1 MKDDYEILIDADK
14 EKEQKSNEE
23 HINTF
28 INDNSNESEGYI
40 SKKLEERNQLE
51 NGEYINSE
59 NINETENIDTNN
71 NANDFHTN
79 IISQLSSS
87 DRKEYNSEKNK
98 ISQKESTTTVN
109 NTNINDNFSTIP
121 TKEEQN
127 QDFYIQN
134 QNTNISQRNIQKSN
148 SVIDESEEYK
158 SIDKIFNFND
168 KEKESIKIQRNVGNS
183 IFNNKVYFTETN
195 IPSLK
200 QKNSLQKSNSTKVYT
215 ISSIP
220 EYPYGIPKH
229 IRDATLNQN
238 TSTEK
243 TKNNINSLNEKL
255 NNLSPKDYMRKKFVY
270 KYNFKPLQYKI
281 AKIKE
286 EIEKQN
292 KYDYER
298 VMKEL
303 QLKYEKEIK
312 NREKEKN
319 ILEFHKK
326 IEEKLKS
333 MEEKRTKLYNQRLE
347 KILTK
352 QKSRRIIKTKKN
364 LNKSCD
370 NNISYNVQT
379 YTIETNNNVNQ
390 INSYGYNQ
398 YDNERNEK
406 LPIIQGVPKYEMIK
420 IMKERLEEEFCND
433 IIKKI
438 KDKEINHR
446 KNYLKKLYNIND
458 KIKKQNKLYRQRS
471 MQCLFVKKNKDHGL
485 EEELLKRDML
495 KRYNIKQV
503 LIRERSAKRER
514 ISYNF
519 LKKME
524 NIRERKELLEKKD
537 EEKIKETIKRLNKNM
552 KKQYLHRYNSRDYF
566 SNLQKKNYIQNTKDI
581 QEYYNELIYRQGEN
595 LLILN
600 ELQKEEPDIKQ
611 VIIKRSLEEQD
622 KKFKKLRNLDKF
634 MEKMDKININN
645 QDEGT
650 KKKLFKEKMKTE
662 NEKKIKEEEEKLK

>member
-127 QDFYIQN
+127 QDIYIQN
-134 QNTNISQRNIQKSN
+134 QNTNISQKNIQKSN

-352 QKSRRIIKTKKN
+352 QKSRRIIKAKKN

-379 YTIETNNNVNQ
+379 NTIETNNNVNQ

-398 YDNERNEK
+398 YGNERSQK
-406 LPIIQGVPKYEMIK
+406 LPIIQDVPKYELIK

-471 MQCLFVKKNKDHGL
+471 MKCLFVKKK
-485 EEELLKRDML
+485 
-495 KRYNIKQV
+495 
-503 LIRERSAKRER
+503 
-514 ISYNF
+514 
-519 LKKME
+519 
-524 NIRERKELLEKKD
+524 
-537 EEKIKETIKRLNKNM
+537 
-552 KKQYLHRYNSRDYF
+552 
-566 SNLQKKNYIQNTKDI
+566 
-581 QEYYNELIYRQGEN
+581 
-595 LLILN
+595 
-600 ELQKEEPDIKQ
+600 
-611 VIIKRSLEEQD
+611 
-622 KKFKKLRNLDKF
+622 
-634 MEKMDKININN
+634 
-645 QDEGT
+645 
-650 KKKLFKEKMKTE
+650 
-662 NEKKIKEEEEKLK
+662 

>member
-127 QDFYIQN
+127 QDIYIQN
-134 QNTNISQRNIQKSN
+134 QNTNISQKNIQKSN

-168 KEKESIKIQRNVGNS
+168 KEKENIKIQRNIGSNM
-183 IFNNKVYFTETN
+183 FNNKVYFTETN

-200 QKNSLQKSNSTKVYT
+200 LKNSLQKSNSAKAYT

-220 EYPYGIPKH
+220 EYPYGTPKP
-229 IRDATLNQN
+229 IRDTALNQN

-255 NNLSPKDYMRKKFVY
+255 NNLSPKDYMRKKFVF

-292 KYDYER
+292 RYDFER
-298 VMKEL
+298 VMKEF
-303 QLKYEKEIK
+303 QIKYEKEIK
-312 NREKEKN
+312 NREKEKS

-333 MEEKRTKLYNQRLE
+333 MAEKRTNLYNQRLE
-347 KILTK
+347 KILSK
-352 QKSRRIIKTKKN
+352 QKSKN
-364 LNKSCD
+364 IL
-370 NNISYNVQT
+370 
-379 YTIETNNNVNQ
+379 
-390 INSYGYNQ
+390 
-398 YDNERNEK
+398 K
-406 LPIIQGVPKYEMIK
+406 L
-420 IMKERLEEEFCND
+420 
-433 IIKKI
+433 KKI
-438 KDKEINHR
+438 
-446 KNYLKKLYNIND
+446 
-458 KIKKQNKLYRQRS
+458 
-471 MQCLFVKKNKDHGL
+471 
-485 EEELLKRDML
+485 
-495 KRYNIKQV
+495 
-503 LIRERSAKRER
+503 
-514 ISYNF
+514 
-519 LKKME
+519 
-524 NIRERKELLEKKD
+524 
-537 EEKIKETIKRLNKNM
+537 
-552 KKQYLHRYNSRDYF
+552 
-566 SNLQKKNYIQNTKDI
+566 
-581 QEYYNELIYRQGEN
+581 
-595 LLILN
+595 
-600 ELQKEEPDIKQ
+600 
-611 VIIKRSLEEQD
+611 
-622 KKFKKLRNLDKF
+622 
-634 MEKMDKININN
+634 
-645 QDEGT
+645 
-650 KKKLFKEKMKTE
+650 
-662 NEKKIKEEEEKLK
+662 

>member
-255 NNLSPKDYMRKKFVY
+255 NNLSP
-270 KYNFKPLQYKI
+270 NKI
-281 AKIKE
+281 
-286 EIEKQN
+286 
-292 KYDYER
+292 
-298 VMKEL
+298 
-303 QLKYEKEIK
+303 
-312 NREKEKN
+312 
-319 ILEFHKK
+319 
-326 IEEKLKS
+326 S
-333 MEEKRTKLYNQRLE
+333 M
-347 KILTK
+347 
-352 QKSRRIIKTKKN
+352 
-364 LNKSCD
+364 
-370 NNISYNVQT
+370 
-379 YTIETNNNVNQ
+379 
-390 INSYGYNQ
+390 
-398 YDNERNEK
+398 
-406 LPIIQGVPKYEMIK
+406 
-420 IMKERLEEEFCND
+420 IMKE
-433 IIKKI
+433 
-438 KDKEINHR
+438 
-446 KNYLKKLYNIND
+446 
-458 KIKKQNKLYRQRS
+458 
-471 MQCLFVKKNKDHGL
+471 
-485 EEELLKRDML
+485 
-495 KRYNIKQV
+495 
-503 LIRERSAKRER
+503 
-514 ISYNF
+514 
-519 LKKME
+519 
-524 NIRERKELLEKKD
+524 
-537 EEKIKETIKRLNKNM
+537 
-552 KKQYLHRYNSRDYF
+552 
-566 SNLQKKNYIQNTKDI
+566 
-581 QEYYNELIYRQGEN
+581 
-595 LLILN
+595 
-600 ELQKEEPDIKQ
+600 
-611 VIIKRSLEEQD
+611 
-622 KKFKKLRNLDKF
+622 
-634 MEKMDKININN
+634 
-645 QDEGT
+645 
-650 KKKLFKEKMKTE
+650 
-662 NEKKIKEEEEKLK
+662 